1 MARKSYIQ
9 GILMSFILFD
19 VGYVYSE
26 NIATGTNYTF
36 RPAIQGKIENFDWRH
51 NGYLVVEW
59 DPDNGAHWYR
69 YRERAHINSDTGD
82 LTLQVKKED
91 SGVFR
96 GQFQVKGVL
105 QYFER
110 TITVIDTVSE
120 PKVTCEQNDTDIT
133 LPCSVDPPVQAEFT
147 WTGPDEF
154 SHVGKS
160 VHITRKE
167 SDSIYYCT
175 AKNEVSQKTIE
186 FKLKECP
193 GGYVYS
199 QNIATGTT
207 YTFRPTIQG
216 KIENFDW
223 RHNGYLVVEWD
234 PDNGAHWYR
243 YGERAHIN
251 SDTGDL
257 TLQVKKE
264 DSGVFKGQFQVKG
277 VLRYFERTITV
288 IDAVS
293 EPKVTCEQNDTDI
306 TLLCSVDPPVPVEF
320 TWRGPDEFSHV
331 GKSVHITRKE
341 RDDSIYYCTAK
352 NEVSQ
357 KTIEFKLKECPGGYV
372 YSQNIATGTNYTF
385 RPTIQ
390 GKIENFDWRH
400 NGYLVVEWD
409 PDNGAHWYRYGERA
423 HINTDTGDLT
433 LQVKKEDSGV
443 FKGQFQVKGVLQY
456 FERTITVIDAV
467 SEPKVTCEQND
478 TDITLLCSVDPPVQ
492 AEFTWRGPDEF
503 SHVGKSV
510 HIIKK

>member
-91 SGVFR
+91 SGVFK

-147 WTGPDEF
+147 WRGPDEF

-193 GGYVYS
+193 G
-199 QNIATGTT
+199 
-207 YTFRPTIQG
+207 
-216 KIENFDW
+216 
-223 RHNGYLVVEWD
+223 
-234 PDNGAHWYR
+234 
-243 YGERAHIN
+243 
-251 SDTGDL
+251 
-257 TLQVKKE
+257 
-264 DSGVFKGQFQVKG
+264 
-277 VLRYFERTITV
+277 
-288 IDAVS
+288 DAVS

-306 TLLCSVDPPVPVEF
+306 TLLCSVDPPVQAEF

-372 YSQNIATGTNYTF
+372 YSENIATGTNYTF

-390 GKIENFDWRH
+390 GRIETFDWRH

-492 AEFTWRGPDEF
+492 AEFTWTGPDEF